1 MSAPMH
7 IRGLEQILAN
17 RGVGNEGL
25 MILSGNALVQKVVA
39 WSVYYANLLLLN
51 MSLTWQQV

>member
-1 MSAPMH
+1 MH

-51 MSLTWQQV
+51 MSLT